1 MWFLWDRRLVG
12 QEQELHKQN
21 LDKRFGVNHL
31 EDQDVDGL
39 KLKYILNRIL
49 CFVDRASLYNLVN
62 KANLVHN
69 FS

>member
-1 MWFLWDRRLVG
+1 MCGMRYSRTEKKG
-12 QEQELHKQN
+12 
-21 LDKRFGVNHL
+21 
-31 EDQDVDGL
+31 
-39 KLKYILNRIL
+39 KYIL

>member
-1 MWFLWDRRLVG
+1 MLFATANWY
-12 QEQELHKQN
+12 
-21 LDKRFGVNHL
+21 
-31 EDQDVDGL
+31 DVVLNNEILFCPMCGMRYSRTE
-39 KLKYILNRIL
+39 KKGKYIL